1 MNVNGFDDLADLLLE
16 TSFHLTFDK
25 IPQLIPLKE
34 VFLDRDYS
42 RSKPY

>member
-1 MNVNGFDDLADLLLE
+1 MNVNSFDELSDLLLE

-42 RSKPY
+42 STKTY